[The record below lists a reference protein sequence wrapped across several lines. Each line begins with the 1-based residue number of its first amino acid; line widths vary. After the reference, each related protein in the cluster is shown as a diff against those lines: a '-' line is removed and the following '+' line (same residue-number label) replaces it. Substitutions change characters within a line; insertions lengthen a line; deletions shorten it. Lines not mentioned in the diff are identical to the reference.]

1 MHNPQEFLKIAQDRD
16 TVRMIRFPRVQSSTV
31 PDSTVPPRYDIPPLT
46 PSCTRRYSGS
56 TVHHPKYKFGV
67 QQVRQSS
74 KMQDLEGMKG
84 LITCYLV
91 QVPVTGK
98 RYED

>member
-1 MHNPQEFLKIAQDRD
+1 MYKA
-16 TVRMIRFPRVQSSTV
+16 VQWQYNTSLEVQVWSTA
-31 PDSTVPPRYDIPPLT
+31 SATIL
-46 PSCTRRYSGS
+46 
-56 TVHHPKYKFGV
+56 
-67 QQVRQSS
+67 